1 MITTQIKVQRHGKKQ
16 DEQRTVRHGTYKKT
30 RTSQTKNKLKHLQCE
45 LPQKPGMISVL
56 RMGKHHL

>member
-30 RTSQTKNKLKHLQCE
+30 QKNKNITNK
-45 LPQKPGMISVL
+45 K
-56 RMGKHHL
+56 